1 MYNYL
6 SVFLDGVQLIAS
18 LLDVLGKV
26 FRPETSILLAAA
38 IIGNEE
44 SSARFRPRVERS
56 KQRRFVLMLMMQTIT
71 QTNQQTNTHTNKETK
86 KETKEVTL

>member
-44 SSARFRPRVERS
+44 SSARFRPRVKRS
-56 KQRRFVLMLMMQTIT
+56 EQRCSVLMLMMQTNRRT
-71 QTNQQTNTHTNKETK
+71 KTKNKK
-86 KETKEVTL
+86 GNKRSNSVG

>member
-44 SSARFRPRVERS
+44 SSARFRPRVKRS
-56 KQRRFVLMLMMQTIT
+56 
-71 QTNQQTNTHTNKETK
+71 E
-86 KETKEVTL
+86 